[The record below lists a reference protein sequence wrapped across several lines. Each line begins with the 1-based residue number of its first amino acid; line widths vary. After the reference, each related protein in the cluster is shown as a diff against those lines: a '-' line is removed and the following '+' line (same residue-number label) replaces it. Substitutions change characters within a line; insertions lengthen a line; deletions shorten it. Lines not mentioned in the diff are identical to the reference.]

1 MMRSLR
7 TMMFPKNSY
16 PAFTFK
22 YILLGWLLLVGSAIA
37 GESQAWLLVTPNRE
51 DAVMTLSAQEKEGL
65 VKAGWTID
73 GTGMVQTESVPDA
86 AQLHRMIR
94 TRPDGI
100 DRMLE
105 SDESKV
111 AAWKKAG
118 FVDEG
123 LLGYVAAKEAPE
135 RIPVVQFSKG
145 EQRLWL
151 MDAQS
156 QKTAEEKGWK
166 RQGIQF
172 WLWPISGVPATKK

>member
-7 TMMFPKNSY
+7 TMMFSKISTPSF
-16 PAFTFK
+16 PLK

-37 GESQAWLLVTPNRE
+37 GESQVWLLITPNRE
-51 DAVMTLSAQEKEGL
+51 DSVVTLDVHEKGVL
-65 VKAGWTID
+65 VKDGWTID
-73 GTGMVQTESVPDA
+73 GTGMVQNESGADS
-86 AQLHRMIR
+86 AQLHRMLR
-94 TRPDGI
+94 TRPEGV

-105 SDESKV
+105 SDETKL

-123 LLGYVAAKEAPE
+123 VLGYVAAKAAPD
-135 RIPVVQFSKG
+135 RLPVVQFTKG

-172 WLWPISGVPATKK
+172 WLWPISGVSAAKK